1 MGRIL
6 SNTAVRIG
14 LGAASVAGAAIL
26 AGLVSDALAIVACVA
41 AYCGYVRYVEKR
53 WPPAELAPTRAA
65 ARELAGGFALG
76 VALFGATMLW
86 IALAAD
92 ARFAV
97 AAGARALPRLLL
109 LAAVA
114 ATVEELL
121 FRGVLLRLLAGWL
134 GRWGALAIS
143 AAIFGGLHLLNPH
156 ATIVGVVA
164 IAVEAGILLGAA
176 FLATGRLWLPIG
188 LHMAWNATEGAFGVA
203 ISGTDAPA
211 GVLETHLSG
220 PALWTGGSFGPE
232 ASLAAVVVC
241 LAAAAVFLRKLST
254 Q

>member
-1 MGRIL
+1 VRIL
-6 SNTAVRIG
+6 SNVGVRLG

-26 AGLVSDALAIVACVA
+26 ASLVSDALAIAACVA
-41 AYCGYVRYVEKR
+41 AYCGYVRLVEKR
-53 WPPAELAPTRAA
+53 WPPAELALTRAA

-76 VALFGATMLW
+76 VVLFCATMLW
-86 IALAAD
+86 IALVAD

-97 AAGARALPRLLL
+97 EGGALALPRLLL

-134 GRWGALAIS
+134 GRWWALAIS
-143 AAIFGGLHLLNPH
+143 AVVFGGLHLLNPH
-156 ATIVGVVA
+156 ATVIGAVA

-176 FLATGRLWLPIG
+176 FLATGRLWLPLG
-188 LHMAWNATEGAFGVA
+188 LHAAWNFTEGAFGTA

-211 GVLETHLSG
+211 GYFATHLTGS
-220 PALWTGGSFGPE
+220 AVWTGGSFGPE
-232 ASLAAVVVC
+232 ASLAAVVLC
-241 LAAAAVFLRKLST
+241 LAAAAMFLRKLST